1 MINNHPYYPLFEYM
15 CKEGGFDVEKVLSKS
30 RKAAYVIVRQAFCVV
45 VGRVFEWDWGVIS
58 ELKRF
63 LGKKDHATII
73 YAKKEHDENMLHH
86 KYRELFKNGVN
97 SREASVLFE
106 YKNTDVYK
114 KFTSKY
120 GRDYNEL
127 IFNAIT
133 WGAEV
138 EVAKAKLNSELNK
151 VNNVRQYLENEILN
165 DEHLQGFIKERVRR
179 ILNGLS

>member
-1 MINNHPYYPLFEYM
+1 MTKNHPYYPLFEYM

-30 RKAAYVIVRQAFCVV
+30 RKAEYVVVRQAFCVV
-45 VGRVFEWDWGVIS
+45 VGRVFEWDWGVLS

-63 LGKKDHATII
+63 LYKGHATII
-73 YAKKEHDENMLHH
+73 YAKKEHDDNMLHPN
-86 KYRELFKNGVN
+86 YRDVFQKGLN
-97 SREASVLFE
+97 SKEASVLFN
-106 YKNTDVYK
+106 YKNTDIYK
-114 KFTSKY
+114 RFVSKS
-120 GRDYNEL
+120 GRDYKEL
-127 IFNAIT
+127 IFDAIT

-165 DEHLQGFIKERVRR
+165 DEHLQGFIKEKVRR